1 MCKLAL
7 KPWYKLVTPRED
19 LREGK
24 PLDASEFAVHLD
36 HIREGRAPEDYQNP
50 VRFLD
55 RTYLTENL
63 EKTAAEV
70 VRRLSGVKT
79 ETSAV
84 FNLSTQFGGGK
95 THSLALLY
103 HLATSGPALMGRIDV
118 ASILSVANI
127 QRIPETATA
136 IFVGTEFESR
146 GGENGEPLRKTPW
159 GEIAW
164 QLGGVDAFKLIEEN
178 DAEMRAPGSE
188 LIRKILP
195 KDKACLILMDEI
207 MNYISRFRK
216 AGMATQFYDFLHN
229 LSEEARVQDRVV
241 LVVSIPASE
250 LEMTAEDQSDYSR
263 LKKLLDRVG
272 KAVVMSSKEE
282 TSEIIRRRLFEWQ
295 GVPKEAKDVI
305 IKAYA
310 EWAIE
315 HRNLIGDFPVDRARE
330 AFMASYPFHPTL
342 ISVFERKWQS
352 LPRFQQTRGIL
363 RLLALWISNVY
374 REGYKKAGGDPLIS
388 LGSAPLDDSFFKSAM
403 FEQLGESKLDVAVAT
418 DICCKSNSHAVMLDK
433 EATPEI
439 KKASLHQK
447 VATTIFFESNG
458 GQTANAMASVP
469 EIRAAVCG
477 PEMDI
482 GNIETVLENLS
493 STCYYLRVDR
503 NRYLFS
509 HKPELNK
516 LLADRKATIQE
527 SKIKEKVYATVQ
539 KYIPSIKEI
548 DRVLFPEK
556 SSQIPDRASITLVIL
571 PPDPA
576 YDDEKK
582 RMETVEAFT
591 QESGTS
597 ARTFKN
603 ALIWA
608 VPESSIYL
616 YEEARKLLSWEE
628 IKVEEDELQLDD
640 VQKRQLS
647 ENIKKGTLELKEA
660 VWKTYK
666 NIMLLGKDNKIRTID
681 LGLIHSSASD
691 SIVTLYLD
699 RLKKDGD
706 IENSISP
713 NFLIRN
719 WPPAFENEWSTKS
732 VRDMFFASPLFPRL
746 IDPEVIKETIA
757 RGVSNR
763 IFAYGGKIE
772 PGGYNP
778 LIFKASLNNND
789 VEISEDM
796 YIISNE
802 AANEYINSISK
813 PPVPVPPDTSDP
825 EPLAG
830 GSPEGKSP
838 NKQPDEGCY
847 RPTNNPEGSTNG
859 VIEGR
864 DDGYIH
870 PPKESKA
877 KKLVWNNEIPPQ
889 KWTNFY
895 TKVLTKFAG
904 NGLKLSLKVEVEPDD
919 GISKQKIEEMKIAL
933 RELGMNDELL
943 IE

>member
-1 MCKLAL
+1 MVCKLAL

-19 LREGK
+19 LREGR

-36 HIREGRAPEDYQNP
+36 QIREGRAPDDYQNP

-95 THSLALLY
+95 THFLALLY
-103 HLATSGPALMGRIDV
+103 HLATSGPVLMGRMDV
-118 ASILSVANI
+118 ASILSVANV

-164 QLGGVDAFKLIEEN
+164 QLGGAEAFKLIEES

-188 LIRKILP
+188 LIRKVLP

-216 AGMATQFYDFLHN
+216 AGMATQFYNFLQN
-229 LSEEARVQDRVV
+229 LSEEARGQDRVV

-250 LEMTAEDQSDYSR
+250 LEMTADDQSDYSR
-263 LKKLLDRVG
+263 LKKLLDRLG

-310 EWAIE
+310 EWAVE
-315 HRNLIGDFPVDRARE
+315 HRNLIGDFPVDHAKE

-374 REGYKKAGGDPLIS
+374 REGYRKAGGDLLICI
-388 LGSAPLDDSFFKSAM
+388 GSAPLDDSLFKSAM
-403 FEQLGESKLDVAVAT
+403 FEQLGESKLDIAMTT
-418 DICCKSNSHAVMLDK
+418 DICCKNNSHATMLDK
-433 EATPEI
+433 EAMPDI
-439 KKASLHQK
+439 KKANLHQK

-458 GQTANAMASVP
+458 GQTANALATIP

-477 PEMDI
+477 PEIDI
-482 GNIETVLENLS
+482 GNIDTVLENLS
-493 STCYYLRVDR
+493 SACYYLRVDR
-503 NRYLFS
+503 NRYRFS

-527 SKIKEKVYATVQ
+527 SMIKDKVYATVQ

-548 DRVLFPEK
+548 DRVPFPEK
-556 SSQIPDRASITLVIL
+556 SSQISDRASLTLVIL

-591 QESGTS
+591 KESGTS
-597 ARTFKN
+597 TRTFKN

-608 VPESSIYL
+608 APESSASL

-628 IKVEEDELQLDD
+628 IKAEEDELQLDD
-640 VQKRQLS
+640 VQKKQLS

-666 NIMLLGKDNKIRTID
+666 NLMLLGKDNKIRTID
-681 LGLIHSSASD
+681 FGLIHSSASD
-691 SIVTLYLD
+691 SIVTLYID

-706 IENSISP
+706 IESSISP
-713 NFLIRN
+713 NFLTRN
-719 WPPAFENEWSTKS
+719 WPPAFKNEWSTKS

-746 IDPEVIKETIA
+746 IDPEVIKETIS
-757 RGVSNR
+757 RGVSNG
-763 IFAYGGKIE
+763 IFAYGGKTDS
-772 PGGYNP
+772 GGYNP
-778 LIFKASLNNND
+778 LIFKAALNKND
-789 VEISEDM
+789 VEVSEDM
-796 YIISNE
+796 YIISND
-802 AANEYINSISK
+802 AVTEYLNSISN
-813 PPVPVPPDTSDP
+813 PPIPVPPTTVIPGPS
-825 EPLAG
+825 AG
-830 GSPEGKSP
+830 GSPEDSSSDKEP
-838 NKQPDEGCY
+838 EEGY
-847 RPTNNPEGSTNG
+847 RPTTDPEDSSE
-859 VIEGR
+859 VIEGG
-864 DDGYIH
+864 DDGFKH
-870 PPKESKA
+870 TSKESKA
-877 KKLVWNNEIPPQ
+877 KKLVWDNEIPPQ

-904 NGLKLSLKVEVEPDD
+904 KGLKLSLKVEVEPAD

-933 RELGMNDELL
+933 RELGMDDELI

>member
-1 MCKLAL
+1 LAL

-19 LREGK
+19 LREGR

-36 HIREGRAPEDYQNP
+36 QIREGRAPEDYQNP
-50 VRFLD
+50 VRFLE

-103 HLATSGPALMGRIDV
+103 HLATSGPALIGRMDVGRIL
-118 ASILSVANI
+118 AGANV

-164 QLGGVDAFKLIEEN
+164 QLGGAEAFKLIEES

-188 LIRKILP
+188 LIRKVLP

-216 AGMATQFYDFLHN
+216 AGMATQFYNFLQN
-229 LSEEARVQDRVV
+229 LSEEARGQDRVV

-250 LEMTAEDQSDYSR
+250 LEMTAEDQSDHSR
-263 LKKLLDRVG
+263 LKKLLDRLG
-272 KAVVMSSKEE
+272 KPVVMSSKEE
-282 TSEIIRRRLFEWQ
+282 TSEIIRRRLFDWQ

-315 HRNLIGDFPVDRARE
+315 HRNLIGDFPVDHAKE
-330 AFMASYPFHPTL
+330 AFLASYPFHPTL

-447 VATTIFFESNG
+447 IATTIFFESNG

-503 NRYLFS
+503 NRYRFS

-527 SKIKEKVYATVQ
+527 SKIKEKVYAIVQ
-539 KYIPSIKEI
+539 KYFTQTKEI
-548 DRVLFPEK
+548 ERVLFPEK
-556 SSQIPDRASITLVIL
+556 SSQVPDRASLNLVVL
-571 PPDPA
+571 PPDVA

-582 RMETVEAFT
+582 RMETVEVYT
-591 QESGTS
+591 QEYGTS

-608 VPESSIYL
+608 VPESSMLL

-628 IKVEEDELQLDD
+628 IKAEEDELQLDD

-647 ENIKKGTLELKEA
+647 ENIKKGNLDLKEA

-666 NIMLLGKDNKIRTID
+666 NLMLLGKDNKIRTID

-691 SIVTLYLD
+691 SIMTLYLD

-706 IENSISP
+706 IESSISP

-719 WPPAFENEWSTKS
+719 WPPAFKNEWSTKS

-746 IDPEVIKETIA
+746 MDPEIIKETIA
-757 RGVSNR
+757 RGVSNG
-763 IFAYGGKIE
+763 IFAYGGKTE
-772 PGGYNP
+772 SGEYNP
-778 LIFKASLNNND
+778 FIYKTSLNKDD

-796 YIISNE
+796 YIISSDN
-802 AANEYINSISK
+802 ANEYINSISK
-813 PPVPVPPDTSDP
+813 PPAPVPPEPITP
-825 EPLAG
+825 EP
-830 GSPEGKSP
+830 PEGRSSDGNSTDK
-838 NKQPDEGCY
+838 KPDEGDY
-847 RPTNNPEGSTNG
+847 NPTAGSEGSSG
-859 VIEGR
+859 VIEGG
-864 DDGYIH
+864 DDGYKH
-870 PPKESKA
+870 PSKESKA
-877 KKLVWNNEIPPQ
+877 KKLVWDNEIPPQ

-919 GISKQKIEEMKIAL
+919 GISKQKIEEMRIAL
-933 RELGMNDELL
+933 RELGMNDKLL